1 MIKFSGIMLKSQIIY
16 RYLQTKRDC
25 VQDPVIGFVCL
36 YLKVEYISAYA
47 FVFVL
52 LLILRVL

>member
-1 MIKFSGIMLKSQIIY
+1 MNFSRIMRKCRIIY

-25 VQDPVIGFVCL
+25 VQDSVIGFVWL
-36 YLKVEYISAYA
+36 YLKVERISAYA

-52 LLILRVL
+52 LLIPRVL

>member
-1 MIKFSGIMLKSQIIY
+1 MNFSRIMRKCRIIY

-25 VQDPVIGFVCL
+25 VQDSVIGFVCL
-36 YLKVEYISAYA
+36 YLNVECISAYA

-52 LLILRVL
+52 LLIPRVL

>member
-1 MIKFSGIMLKSQIIY
+1 MRKCRINY

-25 VQDPVIGFVCL
+25 VQDSVIGFVCL
-36 YLKVEYISAYA
+36 YLKVEYIPAYTL
-47 FVFVL
+47 VVVL